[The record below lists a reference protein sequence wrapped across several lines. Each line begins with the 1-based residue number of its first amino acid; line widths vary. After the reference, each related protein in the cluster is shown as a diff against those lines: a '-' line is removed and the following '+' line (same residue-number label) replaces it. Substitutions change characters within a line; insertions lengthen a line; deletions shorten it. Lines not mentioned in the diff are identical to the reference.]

1 MKRILS
7 LLLVMIVFASCE
19 DDVKFNNPAV
29 QGFKD
34 NEVWKADDFTA
45 TIGSDNTLTVT
56 AHRDFETLV
65 LRVADTDPGT
75 YTLGGSATSMAH
87 FEFSADGISNEY
99 STMDDLA
106 GGQIRIS
113 PDPRETN
120 LTGTTGRYITG
131 TFTFL
136 AVDSDGYE
144 VSFQKGWFYKVP
156 IVVAVP

>member
-7 LLLVMIVFASCE
+7 LLLLVVVFTSCE

-45 TIGSDNTLTVT
+45 TIGSDNSLTIL
-56 AHRDFETLV
+56 AHRDFETLT
-65 LRVADTDPGT
+65 LRVADFDPGT
-75 YTLGGSATSMAH
+75 YQLGGSSASTANYI
-87 FEFSADGISNEY
+87 FSADGITSEF
-99 STMDDLA
+99 TTLDDLA

-120 LTGTTGRYITG
+120 LAGTTGRYITG

-136 AVDSDGYE
+136 AVDEDGYE
-144 VSFQKGWFYKVP
+144 VSFQRGWFYKVP
-156 IVVAVP
+156 IVTVAP